1 MSKLTYIL
9 VFISVAGMSAAQLL
23 LKKGLL
29 SIGQWPQ
36 NFSEIIKFFLK
47 VFSNPYVISAV
58 IMTLLTASA
67 WILALSKAELSNAY
81 PFMALSYVLVAVFS
95 LLFFKEDITVLRW
108 FGILVIC
115 LGVFLVSR
123 S

>member
-1 MSKLTYIL
+1 MSKLIYIL

>member
-1 MSKLTYIL
+1 MSKLIYIL
-9 VFISVAGMSAAQLL
+9 IFISVAGMSAAQLL

-58 IMTLLTASA
+58 MMTLLTVLA

>member
-1 MSKLTYIL
+1 MSKLIYIL

-58 IMTLLTASA
+58 IMTLLTVLA

>member
-9 VFISVAGMSAAQLL
+9 VFISVASMSAAQLL

-58 IMTLLTASA
+58 MMTLLTVLA

>member
-1 MSKLTYIL
+1 MSKLIYIL
-9 VFISVAGMSAAQLL
+9 VFISVASMSAAQLL

-58 IMTLLTASA
+58 MMTLLTVLA

>member
-9 VFISVAGMSAAQLL
+9 IFISVAGMSAAQLL